1 MDGMTGGFQ
10 AAHAS
15 GGGWRDMTEACLGQ
29 LAGAADGANLGFV
42 YVTDALD
49 GDLQSIVDALSQR
62 TAIRDWIGTVGFGV
76 CASGVEYF
84 DMPAMVLLV
93 GALPA
98 DAFCVLPTVE
108 GADDGLPPQV
118 ADWVGAHTP
127 MLGVVHGD
135 PRNPELERVLES
147 VQSAAGCFLVGGL
160 TASRGSLDQVAGAVT
175 RGGVSGVLF
184 SGATLVATGLTQGCS
199 PIGAVHEVTEGRDNV
214 LATIDNRPA
223 FEVFKEEIGELLAR
237 DLSKIEGY
245 VHVALPIAGSDT
257 GDYVVRN
264 LLGVDP
270 EKGHIAIAD
279 RVATGDRVMFVR
291 RDGTSAMADLKR
303 MLADVKRRAGTQPKA
318 ALYFSCIARGPNLF
332 GAGSVELG
340 TIAEALGEVP
350 LAGFFANGEISNSR
364 LYGYTGV
371 IALFL

>member
-1 MDGMTGGFQ
+1 MDGMTGGFR
-10 AAHAS
+10 AAHAA
-15 GGGWRDMTEACLGQ
+15 GGNWREMTEACLGQ
-29 LAGAADGANLGFV
+29 LAGTADGANLGFV

-49 GDLQSIVDALSQR
+49 GDLRHIVDTLTQR
-62 TAIRDWIGTVGFGV
+62 TAIRDWVGTVGFGV

-98 DAFCVLPTVE
+98 DAFCVLPTIA
-108 GADDGLPPQV
+108 GPDDGLPPHV
-118 ADWVGAHTP
+118 ADWVSAHTP

-135 PRNPELERVLES
+135 PRNPRLEPLLES
-147 VQSAAGCFLVGGL
+147 VQNAAGCFLVGGL
-160 TASRGSLDQVAGAVT
+160 TASRGSLDQVAGQVT
-175 RGGVSGVLF
+175 QGGISGVLF

-214 LATIDNRPA
+214 LVTLDDRPA
-223 FEVFKEEIGELLAR
+223 FEVFKDEIGELLAR
-237 DLSKIEGY
+237 DLSKIGGY
-245 VHVALPIAGSDT
+245 VHAALPIAGSDT

-264 LLGVDP
+264 LLGIDP
-270 EKGHIAIAD
+270 DNGTIAIAD

-303 MLADVKRRAGTQPKA
+303 MLADVKRRAGTVPRA
-318 ALYFSCIARGPNLF
+318 ALYFSCVARGPNLF
-332 GAGSVELG
+332 GQGSVELG

-350 LAGFFANGEISNSR
+350 LAGFFANGEISNNR